1 MLSLRST
8 HFSHALFCLWKV
20 GGPKV
25 RSQGITV
32 YFKSRLMTLLTVQ
45 LFQSLVSFSSITQ
58 LQLLE
63 LTNKLLFVPDLIV
76 GNLNL
81 PSFFGKIIPLFFFP
95 RAILSNLKFLL
106 GSSLINLEILKK
118 GFMAMIDPNLVLA
131 EEIEFKLA
139 FVFKGYLSFIFYL
152 LEMRSSAPSTPGSFG
167 NF

>member
-1 MLSLRST
+1 
-8 HFSHALFCLWKV
+8 
-20 GGPKV
+20 
-25 RSQGITV
+25 
-32 YFKSRLMTLLTVQ
+32 MTLLTVQ

-118 GFMAMIDPNLVLA
+118 GFMAMIL
-131 EEIEFKLA
+131 I
-139 FVFKGYLSFIFYL
+139 
-152 LEMRSSAPSTPGSFG
+152 
-167 NF
+167 